1 MRTSIKVIA
10 TSRDGGKTEL
20 VLLEGLSFYHGTAL
34 LFRLN
39 GVGPAGVTVDL
50 FSAAQCHLVYED
62 GVEKYVTVKD
72 EEETVCSGQQLKFT
86 FPDDQVTIEFD
97 FSSAF
102 IAPPKVK
109 KEKKPKKPAAPSK
122 KEKKPKKTV
131 RMAADAKASV
141 SMALWMIVMFSN
153 GRLVNLMCAAGRLI
167 GREMLGAFF
176 PDQMAG
182 ISKQMVSIVW
192 AKETCVKVK
201 VETDKFF
208 FAVDRGDGVLDEVYC
223 EGDEF
228 VLRRRHTL
236 LCYGIK
242 RDRDGYCIR
251 ILDKTAIMRFKLTT
265 SDKKDDEYD
274 LVELDDHE
282 DRPEMG
288 YDTDIGEDLLREDD
302 NEDVKK
308 TYDGLSAPKMI
319 TLNGIIREMLG
330 SQISSNFTEE
340 VPVVRGDGGALD
352 EVPDQSIEKLKN
364 AQATNKKPGD
374 CVKQLDTM
382 INVFS
387 TTNKSIYNAKLQH
400 DRLQNNKN
408 EFLRIARDLEARYKE
423 KHGLDYTFEHII
435 PTKQP
440 TRRGVPRLDDVTTR
454 FVEEGEYVSD
464 GEDIGD
470 ADTDL
475 DELAD
480 DELESDNEIIPAEDD
495 EEEEDDD
502 VPIRSKRSLDSAEKP
517 PAPKRSRVRPAL
529 ASDSE

>member
-10 TSRDGGKTEL
+10 TSRDGGKTEQ

-62 GVEKYVTVKD
+62 GMEKYVTVKD

-97 FSSAF
+97 FATAF
-102 IAPPKVK
+102 VAPPKVK

-141 SMALWMIVMFSN
+141 GMALWMIVMFSN

-251 ILDKTAIMRFKLTT
+251 VLDKTAIMRFKVTT
-265 SDKKDDEYD
+265 SDEKDDEYD

-302 NEDVKK
+302 NKDVKK

-352 EVPDQSIEKLKN
+352 EVPDQSMEKLKN

-374 CVKQLDTM
+374 CVKQLGTM
-382 INVFS
+382 MRVYS
-387 TTNKSIYNAKLQH
+387 TNNKSLYNAMLLH
-400 DRLQNNKN
+400 DRLENDKK
-408 EFLRIARDLEARYKE
+408 EFLRIAKGFEDKYRE
-423 KHGLDYTFEHII
+423 KHGLDYTFEHVIN
-435 PTKQP
+435 TKQP

-475 DELAD
+475 DEL
-480 DELESDNEIIPAEDD
+480 ESDNEIIPADD
-495 EEEEDDD
+495 EEEDDD
-502 VPIRSKRSLDSAEKP
+502 VPIGN
-517 PAPKRSRVRPAL
+517 KRSRREERPPAQKRRRIRQAV